1 MPRGDLLMDL
11 KIESSEESGVG
22 IITLEGEVD
31 VYTAPKLKSRL
42 IDMVDEGKYNIIVD
56 LQKVEFMDSSGLGV
70 LVGGLKRVKSH
81 QGSITLV
88 CTQENILKI
97 FRITGL
103 VKVFPIYPTVT
114 EAVESVKKQSA

>member
-1 MPRGDLLMDL
+1 MVVDL
-11 KIESSEESGVG
+11 KIESKEVDGVG
-22 IITLEGEVD
+22 VIVLEGEVD

-42 IDMVDEGKYNIIVD
+42 IDLVDEGKYNIIID

-81 QGSITLV
+81 QGSISLV

-103 VKVFPIYPTVT
+103 VKVFPIFSSEE
-114 EAVESVKKQSA
+114 EALKSLKG

>member
-1 MPRGDLLMDL
+1 MDL
-11 KIESSEESGVG
+11 KIESKEVDGVG
-22 IITLEGEVD
+22 VITLEGEVD

-42 IDMVDEGKYNIIVD
+42 IDMVDEGRYNIVVD
-56 LQKVEFMDSSGLGV
+56 LQKVDFMDSSGLGV

-103 VKVFPIYPTVT
+103 VKVFPIYSS
-114 EAVESVKKQSA
+114 EAEALEGIKSGNQGE